1 MDSIF
6 FLTQRIRLMFVNF
19 ESFKKAEILKSLK
32 GIFCFWLISTQHIVI
47 SEIRLSLIFSHNC
60 VE

>member
-1 MDSIF
+1 MTVELLLAILKELSNRDSNMDSIF

-32 GIFCFWLISTQHIVI
+32 GIFCF
-47 SEIRLSLIFSHNC
+47 
-60 VE
+60 